1 MKKNIIYGM
10 AGLVLAGALTG
21 CALLDQ
27 QEAVSRENEDTSIQ
41 QMQQDAAEVDPM
53 EELLRDHYED
63 YQEEGGEIA
72 FVSDG
77 TVMDGG
83 YPSMPMEL

>member
-41 QMQQDAAEVDPM
+41 QMQQDPQAARPRHLPHLEQQGRPP
-53 EELLRDHYED
+53 
-63 YQEEGGEIA
+63 A
-72 FVSDG
+72 
-77 TVMDGG
+77 
-83 YPSMPMEL
+83 